1 MSLERHPRF
10 ENGRF
15 GARKFEFELGVDDA
29 RLDETIA
36 RFPHEITVQHRR
48 HSDYPTV

>member
-1 MSLERHPRF
+1 LS
-10 ENGRF
+10 
-15 GARKFEFELGVDDA
+15 ADDA

-48 HSDYPTV
+48 HSDYPTD